1 MSHGA
6 EQSSWVPWPSYSLP
20 GCPFPIKSLALS
32 PRTIHFQMLD
42 KSPLSGPGRGP
53 PFHSKWIHRLTSSTL
68 PNSFLQGSAL
78 GNCFCCLVAKL
89 CQLFCD
95 AMVYNP
101 QVPLSM
107 GFPRQEYWSGLP
119 FTSPGHLLDPG
130 IKWTHISCNERW
142 ILYYWATRKAQLLVT
157 TKLSN
162 TIRMDLVLAVK
173 LFSHKQISIL
183 GK

>member
-130 IKWTHISCNERW
+130 IKWTHISCNETPWKDILNRIEKMLSTKAKTE
-142 ILYYWATRKAQLLVT
+142 ILYIKIKKIFYSPK
-157 TKLSN
+157 N
-162 TIRMDLVLAVK
+162 Y
-173 LFSHKQISIL
+173 
-183 GK
+183 